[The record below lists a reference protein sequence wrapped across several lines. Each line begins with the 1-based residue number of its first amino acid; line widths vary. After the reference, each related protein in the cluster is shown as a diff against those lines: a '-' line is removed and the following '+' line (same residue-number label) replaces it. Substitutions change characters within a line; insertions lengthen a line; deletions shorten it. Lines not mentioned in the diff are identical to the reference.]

1 MVRKHLNFPPEMGFE
16 TNYSGVSSGDHG
28 SVLYRGPERGV
39 PSGRHKY
46 EPGGNPHT
54 WSETVDRAQKE
65 QLVEELGQ
73 IFASSGV
80 VVVAHYAGMTVA
92 QMQDLRAKMREVGGS
107 VRVAKNTLA
116 KIALEG
122 KASAKMAGL
131 LTGMT
136 MLSYSEDPVAAAK
149 VAEAYA
155 KSNDK
160 FVIIGGA
167 MGGEV
172 LDQAGIKAVA
182 SMPSREELIAQIV
195 SCIGAP
201 ASNIAGAIGAPA
213 SNIASIL
220 STIEEK
226 AAA

>member
-1 MVRKHLNFPPEMGFE
+1 MGNEIWGAF
-16 TNYSGVSSGDHG
+16 HG
-28 SVLYRGPERGV
+28 GLGFGNLTTDPNAPCPG
-39 PSGRHKY
+39 GIH
-46 EPGGNPHT
+46 EPGGNPQP

-65 QLVEELGQ
+65 KVVDELGQ
-73 IFASSGV
+73 IFESSGV
-80 VVVAHYAGMTVA
+80 VVVAHYTGMTVA
-92 QMQDLRAKMREVGGS
+92 QMQDLRAKLRDVGGS

-122 KASAKMAGL
+122 KPAAKMGDL

-136 MLSYSEDPVAAAK
+136 VLSFSEDPVAAAK
-149 VAEAYA
+149 VCEAYA
-155 KSNDK
+155 KTNDS

-167 MGGEV
+167 MGDTI
-172 LDQAGIKAVA
+172 LDQAGVKAVA

-201 ASNIAGAIGAPA
+201 ASAIAGAIGAPA